1 MKEKSIAIIGTLDTK
16 GDQIEYLKQKI
27 EDEGQSTCVINIGVA
42 GEAPFKPTHDRDDVA
57 QATGTSIKE
66 MLEMN
71 DRRAG
76 GHKHH

>member
-1 MKEKSIAIIGTLDTK
+1 MTHEGKVHCYISTLDTK

-42 GEAPFKPTHDRDDVA
+42 GETPFQPTHDRDDVA

-66 MLEMN
+66 IL
-71 DRRAG
+71 
-76 GHKHH
+76 K